1 MKDIKIQEDVMK
13 VKNIRLFAIVLTTL
27 FFQHFPAN
35 SQNRSDTIRIHL
47 DKAIEMAIS
56 ENPTMRIAGRDIEVK
71 KNYKKEQIVALFPS
85 ISASASYNY
94 NIQKQKMVM
103 EGGGLGDLMGILGEI
118 AGRLGIPWEG
128 GGNSGGGNEPMEI
141 GTSNNWSAGINF
153 SLPIVAPATWFN
165 VKLSQLD
172 VEMALENARSSKI
185 SLMNEVKKAYYNYL
199 LAKDS
204 YHVLLRNYDN
214 LQLTF
219 ENILQKFNQGLA
231 SELEKIRA
239 EVQFKNQIPG
249 LKSAERNIELAVM
262 MLKIM
267 IGVDVNEA
275 IIFEGTLADF
285 EKKMKETPLPNI
297 NSLNLSDNPDLNKLD
312 ITIQQ
317 LNTGIKILKSSSS
330 PVLALSGVWQTSA
343 MSNNFEFKNYNW
355 FPYSYIA
362 IGLNVPI
369 VSWAGTA
376 FKIKS
381 SKLNIQNLE
390 DQKKYLEDN
399 LKVSVLNS
407 INQIHN
413 TVEDLESNKNTVLL
427 AEKVYEI
434 SKKQYDIG
442 FATWLDL
449 NAAELALTSSQLA
462 YNQSIYNYLSA
473 YANLE
478 KTLGK

>member
-1 MKDIKIQEDVMK
+1 MKM
-13 VKNIRLFAIVLTTL
+13 KNIRLFAIMLTTL
-27 FFQHFPAN
+27 FFQPFFAN
-35 SQNRSDTIRIHL
+35 SQTHSDTVRINL

-56 ENPTMRIAGRDIEVK
+56 ENPTMRIAGRDVEVK

-85 ISASASYNY
+85 VSASASYNH

-103 EGGGLGDLMGILGEI
+103 EGGGMGDLMNLLGQI
-118 AGRLGIPWEG
+118 AAAVGIPWEG
-128 GGNSGGGNEPMEI
+128 GGGGGSQPMEI
-141 GTSNNWSAGINF
+141 GTSNNWSTGINF

-204 YHVLLRNYDN
+204 YYVLSRNYDN
-214 LQLTF
+214 LQLNFDNISRKF
-219 ENILQKFNQGLA
+219 EQGFA
-231 SELEKIRA
+231 SELEKMRA
-239 EVQFKNQIPG
+239 EVQVKNQIPAI
-249 LKSAERNIELAVM
+249 KSAQRNIELAAM

-275 IIFEGTLADF
+275 IVFEGTLSDF
-285 EKKMKETPLPNI
+285 EKRMKETPLPNI
-297 NSLNLSDNPDLNKLD
+297 NSLTLSDNPDLNKLD
-312 ITIQQ
+312 ITIRQ
-317 LNTGIKILKSSSS
+317 LNTSVKVLKSLSS

-369 VSWAGTA
+369 ISWAGTA
-376 FKIKS
+376 YKIKS

-390 DQKKYLEDN
+390 DQKKYVADN
-399 LKVSVLNS
+399 LKVSVLHS
-407 INQIHN
+407 INLINN
-413 TVEDLESNKNTVLL
+413 TVEELESNKNTVLL

-434 SKKQYDIG
+434 SKKQYDVG
-442 FATWLDL
+442 LATWLDL
-449 NAAELALTSSQLA
+449 NAAELALTASRLS

-473 YANLE
+473 YADLE